1 MPIPEKVFVPAPKDP
16 GVKHFY
22 ISLIKSGLRIAGCI
36 AVLLGANIIWL
47 PGTFL
52 VAELLGIAE
61 EL

>member
-1 MPIPEKVFVPAPKDP
+1 MPIPERVYVPEPVD
-16 GVKHFY
+16 VSRKHFY
-22 ISLIKSGLRIAGCI
+22 ISLIKSGLRIAGCV
-36 AVLLGANIIWL
+36 AVLLGANIMWL